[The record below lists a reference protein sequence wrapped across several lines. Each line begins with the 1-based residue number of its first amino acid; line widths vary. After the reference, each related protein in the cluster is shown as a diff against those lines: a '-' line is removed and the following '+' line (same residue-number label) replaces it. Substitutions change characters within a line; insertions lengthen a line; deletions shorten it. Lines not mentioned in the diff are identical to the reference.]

1 MFWKKAKTNT
11 TVLATLKRISFSH
24 DLKDDTPPHGSTLQF
39 WAVNRSLF
47 SVLATDSNNKSIIL
61 YVDANEHPAMRIAKE
76 GDSVKFEL
84 NSLFDANNSV
94 QNFKCVVSM
103 EITDPI

>member
-24 DLKDDTPPHGSTLQF
+24 DFKDDIPPPGTLLA

-47 SVLATDSNNKSIIL
+47 SVLATDSNNKTIIL
-61 YVDANEHPAMRIAKE
+61 YVDANEHPAMRISKE

-84 NSLFDANNSV
+84 NSLFDANKSI
-94 QNFKCVVSM
+94 QDFRCVDSM